1 MAEERESELLWPSN
15 NKEGGR
21 KREKKKKTENETVEE
36 NWPVTAIRDIV
47 SLSSLSPLLSSL
59 VSWRAAVSKSHPT
72 IYPFPS
78 PSFQGAKDVSW
89 VPFVSPTERFLIP
102 NPIRGL
108 GLHRFIGLLQRCMQG
123 KIWCRVLDAV
133 PNSYVKPLEGFIW
146 T

>member
-1 MAEERESELLWPSN
+1 MAEERRESELLWPSN

-21 KREKKKKTENETVEE
+21 KREKKKTENETVEE

-78 PSFQGAKDVSW
+78 PSTLPRGERRLLGAIRLSDRTVPDSEPDPGIRAPSLHWTLAEMHAGKDLV
-89 VPFVSPTERFLIP
+89 
-102 NPIRGL
+102 
-108 GLHRFIGLLQRCMQG
+108 
-123 KIWCRVLDAV
+123 
-133 PNSYVKPLEGFIW
+133 
-146 T
+146 